1 METSTTPANFL
12 VLGLGNLLMNDDAA
26 GLQALFELQKRFPNR
41 EHFQTFDGG
50 TQGLSLLHIISW
62 ADSLLLLD
70 AVNIGEPPGTVV
82 LIEGDD
88 IDTVMESKVSPHQVG
103 LQDLLATAEL
113 IGDRP
118 KTVRLIGI
126 QAQSIEMEMEL
137 SPAVEQGLA
146 KMISYADQL
155 IRTELEKQTK
165 S

>member
-1 METSTTPANFL
+1 MTTATRTSNFL

-26 GLQALFELQKRFPNR
+26 GLQAAYELQKRYPDTQN
-41 EHFQTFDGG
+41 FQIVDGG
-50 TQGLSLLHIISW
+50 TQGLALLHLIGW

-82 LIEGDD
+82 LIEGED

-118 KTVRLIGI
+118 ATVRLIGI
-126 QAQSIEMEMEL
+126 QAQSIEMEMTL
-137 SPAVEQGLA
+137 SLPVEQGLQ
-146 KMISYADQL
+146 KMISHADLL
-155 IRTELEKQTK
+155 IREELKKRTK
-165 S
+165 N